1 MRCLWKLMTMDIQ
14 LMSVQELQAN
24 QKACYQLMEVGVRM
38 LGEGGNQPQVNTELI
53 GFECKGFRLIN
64 SLR

>member
-1 MRCLWKLMTMDIQ
+1 MTMDIQ

-38 LGEGGNQPQVNTELI
+38 LDESENQPQVNTELI
-53 GFECKGFRLIN
+53 
-64 SLR
+64 